1 MNIEDIKKARKNYKR
16 IIKEKEEL
24 IELKGQ
30 IKEIETLNK
39 EEIIIKSFEGLNS
52 KSTSKYNLYVYIGA
66 YVVDEYGLKF
76 DYLLT
81 DENKADYY
89 LYRNLDNSL
98 NDVIVFPENKKNF
111 KENNIILYFK
121 NSSEVEKKYSQLQT
135 YYYQLLLTENLKN
148 KSKILIKLKE
158 KTK

>member
-52 KSTSKYNLYVYIGA
+52 KSASKYNLYVYIGA
-66 YVVDEYGLKF
+66 YVVDKYGLKF